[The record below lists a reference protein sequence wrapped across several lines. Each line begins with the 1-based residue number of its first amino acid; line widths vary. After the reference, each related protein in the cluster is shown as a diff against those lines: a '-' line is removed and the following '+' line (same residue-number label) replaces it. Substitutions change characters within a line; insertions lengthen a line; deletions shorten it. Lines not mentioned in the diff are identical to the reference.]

1 MSKTTAEHPPGAAG
15 SAEQRARR
23 NRILRAATRMAAKD
37 GFDGVQMHDI
47 ARESGVAIAT
57 LYRYFPSKVHLYSA
71 VMHSLVE
78 NVTRNS
84 PPVDTSKTPAERV
97 ATYLH
102 EATLSL
108 VARPR
113 LADALTRADISA
125 DSLGTDLALQR
136 QLLRLAGVN
145 EPTAQDLQISSLV
158 VRCWYGIL
166 VVHLNG
172 RSTQAEAIDELNLAC
187 RLLLAGLSAT
197 ASPSAGAIQQGVT
210 AAS

>member
-1 MSKTTAEHPPGAAG
+1 MSKTTAEHPPRAAS

-78 NVTRNS
+78 NITRSS
-84 PPVDTSKTPAERV
+84 PPIDTSKTAAERV
-97 ATYLH
+97 ANYLH
-102 EATLSL
+102 EATSSL

-125 DSLGTDLALQR
+125 DSLGTDMALR
-136 QLLRLAGVN
+136 HQLLRLAGVAD
-145 EPTAQDLQISSLV
+145 PTDKDLQIASLL

-187 RLLLAGLSAT
+187 TLLLAGVST
-197 ASPSAGAIQQGVT
+197 AESPSAGSVGLG
-210 AAS
+210 ASVAS